1 MFEYL
6 FMQKALIAGLA
17 IAISAALLGTSLVL
31 RRNSMIGDGL
41 SHVSF
46 GAIAIA
52 VALGLAP
59 LAVAIPVAILTS
71 ILLLSLNEKHKVG
84 GDSAIAVISA
94 VSLAAGVVAV
104 SLSGTNIDINS
115 YMFGSIL
122 ALSNE
127 NLILSLALLA
137 ITIVFFVKFYQKIF
151 ALTFD
156 ETFAR
161 AIGIKVK
168 TLNIAFAA
176 LSSVVIVLGMK
187 LLGVLLISSLIVFPN
202 ISAKYL
208 TKSFRG
214 LTIMSVCF
222 AAAAFVLGLIL
233 SYLLNIPTGASV
245 VLVNFAIFLAAKFIA
260 KK

>member
-6 FMQKALIAGLA
+6 FMQKALVAGLA

-41 SHVSF
+41 SHISF
-46 GAIAIA
+46 GAMAVA

-59 LAVAIPVAILTS
+59 LGVAITVSIVAS
-71 ILLLSLNEKHKVG
+71 IFLLNLNEKHRAS
-84 GDSAIAVISA
+84 GDSAIAMLSA
-94 VSLAAGVVAV
+94 TALAIGVVAV

-122 ALSNE
+122 AISDV
-127 NLILSLALLA
+127 NLILSLVLLVISA
-137 ITIVFFVKFYQKIF
+137 VFFAKFYKQIF

-161 AIGIKVK
+161 AIGVK
-168 TLNIAFAA
+168 TKRLNIAFAA

-187 LLGVLLISSLIVFPN
+187 LLGVLLVSSLIVFPN

-208 TKSFRG
+208 AKSFKG
-214 LTIMSVCF
+214 LMLWSVLLS
-222 AAAAFVLGLIL
+222 AASFVIGLIL

-245 VLVNFAIFLAAKFIA
+245 VLINAIIFILIRFIR
-260 KK
+260 